1 MVEKVL
7 RARLGDYDAVL
18 VMRRYILETD
28 GGLWYG
34 GSESPPQWV
43 VKHIE
48 VRYQG
53 KRVPLGRGTYS
64 DLAEV
69 LGMLFYKNRKGEM
82 VLKLEGGDAADSY
95 RAYLVF
101 QRGEIVRRRVE
112 STAFPNNFYEE
123 TRYVNIPVRD

>member
-1 MVEKVL
+1 MVERVL

-18 VMRRYILETD
+18 VMRRYIPETD

-43 VKHIE
+43 VKHVE

-69 LGMLFYKNRKGEM
+69 LSMLFYKNCKGEM